1 MRCRYDGNV
10 IAVPEKN
17 MWTRKN
23 TRFRKKTGKT
33 GQKRAKSCK
42 FSTTLLSMFEHMR
55 KGTLNMS
62 VLQAWATTQLRQ
74 NSYLV
79 SLYELVE
86 LQESWQS
93 TWRLGALGGW
103 YYGWNF
109 YFWGKVWELQQTE
122 QKKTCYRP
130 ISMPG
135 YGRECPELPG
145 NAQGSPGEAG
155 NFQLVVIKARKKTGF
170 SLFAWPTDPQT
181 RIPYSNKSQK
191 KNWVLSFCMTHGP
204 TDPQS
209 L

>member
-42 FSTTLLSMFEHMR
+42 FSTTLSSMFEHMR

-109 YFWGKVWELQQTE
+109 YFWGKVWEIVTNWTE
-122 QKKTCYRP
+122 KTQLTQNCVRGYSACKVYNRRPRP
-130 ISMPG
+130 IM
-135 YGRECPELPG
+135 
-145 NAQGSPGEAG
+145 
-155 NFQLVVIKARKKTGF
+155 
-170 SLFAWPTDPQT
+170 
-181 RIPYSNKSQK
+181 
-191 KNWVLSFCMTHGP
+191 
-204 TDPQS
+204 
-209 L
+209 